1 MKDYRAEHIQ
11 VLEGIEAVRKRPGM
25 YIGGT
30 GLDGLHHLIW
40 EIVANSVDESLGGY
54 CKNIDVVIES
64 DNRIRVSDDGRGIP
78 VDIHPK
84 TKKSA
89 LETVLTMLHAGGK
102 FDQKIYKSAGG
113 LHGVGVS
120 VVNALSR
127 YLKAIVKRDGYVW
140 MQEYKQ
146 GRAITDLKKGK
157 ATKETGTTIIF
168 EPDPQIFPEI
178 KWEVKR
184 ILDYLRHQ
192 AYLTPG
198 LRINFIDERN
208 NFRYS
213 FYFEKG
219 IKAFFEHLLLN
230 KKPVIDDYI
239 FISEKKENFEFECA
253 FTYLES
259 SETSEYFFTNN
270 ILNPEGGTH
279 LSGFRSALVKTFNK
293 VGTELGLVK
302 ESNGLVINAEDVR
315 GGLVV
320 IFSLR
325 IPEPQFEGQT
335 KAKLGNPEVKSLV
348 DEALSKSLEEYL
360 HKNPNNAKAILNRV
374 LLNTQARKAA
384 KAAREA
390 VFKKRIQAGLTLSG
404 KLADCSSR
412 DPSKRELFVVEG
424 DSAGGS
430 AKQGRNRIFQAV
442 LPLRG
447 KILNVEKANL
457 EKILKSQEI
466 KNLII
471 ALGTGFGK
479 DFNLENL
486 RYSKI
491 IIATDADSVTG
502 DTPVLVYD
510 KSNDMLLFRRIE
522 NLAKDFEKSG
532 NFSILTVD
540 QLSKKAEVKDI
551 IDFVVHPKRTPI
563 YRIKT
568 YSGYFI
574 KITAFHSVYV
584 YENGKIKT
592 KRGDKIKEGDYLVFA
607 KSLPRND
614 KEYIIDLKETIF
626 KYHHHEDIRVK
637 IPFSS
642 RFKIPTSAWCDVP
655 SKIWEEFKKKRVML
669 GFSRVKLGS
678 KLNIYPLVLEQW
690 ENKIDNVMPRWGD
703 FKNYLSA
710 LNIENLNS
718 SINLHLPISEINAQD
733 IPEDAEFYLCNHTRK
748 IRTKFILDKKLA
760 YLIGWYLGDGT
771 KAFQKKN
778 PNRFTL
784 SIGEDKRKRYLKNL
798 TKIIEEILN
807 TKPIIEKRKNVCL
820 LHFHSFS
827 FRLLLEHF
835 NLLGKKSFEKFIPDV
850 FFNVKPEIQ
859 KALLRGLLESDGFII
874 VSKGKAVYGFHTS
887 SRDLAEGIITIFR
900 QLGIFPSYI
909 IQKNKDHYSNGKLI
923 RSNHLSYSVYV
934 STIDYLKKTKDV
946 WQFHKSAKKLEDY
959 LKKTNKDKSLGKYKF
974 IKKIS
979 KDTVAIPVRE
989 INKIKVNDEF
999 VYDITTTNNHNFVD
1013 SNGILLHNTDGS
1025 HIRTLLLTLFYRY
1038 LRPLIEQG
1046 FVYIAQPPLYKIV
1059 QGKEIYYA
1067 YNDEEKNEIVKKLSK
1082 NKKEIEV
1089 QRYKGLGEMNPE
1101 ELWET
1106 TLNPE
1111 KRILKKVTI
1120 EDAEE
1125 ADRLFTIL
1133 MGQEVEP
1140 RKLFIETYAREVQNL
1155 DI

>member
-54 CKNIDVVIES
+54 CKNIDVVIEN

-140 MQEYKQ
+140 VQEYRQ
-146 GRAITDLKKGK
+146 GRAITELKKGK

-279 LSGFRSALVKTFNK
+279 MSGFRSALVKTFNK

-491 IIATDADSVTG
+491 IIACDADS
-502 DTPVLVYD
+502 D
-510 KSNDMLLFRRIE
+510 
-522 NLAKDFEKSG
+522 G
-532 NFSILTVD
+532 N
-540 QLSKKAEVKDI
+540 
-551 IDFVVHPKRTPI
+551 
-563 YRIKT
+563 
-568 YSGYFI
+568 
-574 KITAFHSVYV
+574 
-584 YENGKIKT
+584 
-592 KRGDKIKEGDYLVFA
+592 
-607 KSLPRND
+607 
-614 KEYIIDLKETIF
+614 
-626 KYHHHEDIRVK
+626 
-637 IPFSS
+637 
-642 RFKIPTSAWCDVP
+642 
-655 SKIWEEFKKKRVML
+655 
-669 GFSRVKLGS
+669 
-678 KLNIYPLVLEQW
+678 
-690 ENKIDNVMPRWGD
+690 
-703 FKNYLSA
+703 
-710 LNIENLNS
+710 
-718 SINLHLPISEINAQD
+718 
-733 IPEDAEFYLCNHTRK
+733 
-748 IRTKFILDKKLA
+748 
-760 YLIGWYLGDGT
+760 
-771 KAFQKKN
+771 
-778 PNRFTL
+778 
-784 SIGEDKRKRYLKNL
+784 
-798 TKIIEEILN
+798 
-807 TKPIIEKRKNVCL
+807 
-820 LHFHSFS
+820 
-827 FRLLLEHF
+827 
-835 NLLGKKSFEKFIPDV
+835 
-850 FFNVKPEIQ
+850 
-859 KALLRGLLESDGFII
+859 
-874 VSKGKAVYGFHTS
+874 
-887 SRDLAEGIITIFR
+887 
-900 QLGIFPSYI
+900 
-909 IQKNKDHYSNGKLI
+909 
-923 RSNHLSYSVYV
+923 
-934 STIDYLKKTKDV
+934 
-946 WQFHKSAKKLEDY
+946 
-959 LKKTNKDKSLGKYKF
+959 
-974 IKKIS
+974 
-979 KDTVAIPVRE
+979 
-989 INKIKVNDEF
+989 
-999 VYDITTTNNHNFVD
+999 
-1013 SNGILLHNTDGS
+1013 
-1025 HIRTLLLTLFYRY
+1025 HIRTLLLTLLYRY
-1038 LRPLIEQG
+1038 FRPLIEKG